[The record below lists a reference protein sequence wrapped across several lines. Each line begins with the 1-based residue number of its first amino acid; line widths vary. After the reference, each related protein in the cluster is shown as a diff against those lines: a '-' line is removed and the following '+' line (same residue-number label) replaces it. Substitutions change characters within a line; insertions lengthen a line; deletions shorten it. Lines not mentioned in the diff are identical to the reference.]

1 MASGL
6 GKGDLMN
13 SVMGKQPSTNLVS
26 NSNLWGRL
34 KRGAETRARFVK
46 SHLSK
51 NLAFQIRAMHDRE
64 GWSQEALAEKVGMN
78 QNAISRRENSDYGK
92 PTLTTLKRLAAA
104 FDVAL
109 AVRFVPFGELVDW
122 VSGTPRVDMGLSG
135 DSLNPASFAD
145 ELESL
150 EQTKNAVS
158 LENYSRT
165 ASNVGTQLKLD
176 LMPGN
181 VARID
186 QKVAKKT
193 HLGVIRANV
202 GELASIPSAE
212 PKMQSF
218 GR

>member
-1 MASGL
+1 M
-6 GKGDLMN
+6 
-13 SVMGKQPSTNLVS
+13 
-26 NSNLWGRL
+26 R
-34 KRGAETRARFVK
+34 
-46 SHLSK
+46 
-51 NLAFQIRAMHDRE
+51 DRE

-78 QNAISRRENSDYGK
+78 QNAISRLENPDYGK

-158 LENYSRT
+158 LENYSMT